1 MKLVPKTALLAALLS
16 AGVILPAHAA
26 DAPSKTYTIA
36 AAPLAEA
43 LNRFA
48 ADAGVILVFDANLL
62 RGLQSRGLQGK
73 YDLQSGFQALLSGTR
88 YEAVLARSGAYILR
102 ERPTPPPP
110 PSREQ
115 LTEAKPDAAMGE
127 ITVTASTLPTV
138 DKLDREMIVNLATI
152 NGDLTSQLKLNPN
165 IQYAEAQ
172 LSSHTGGEIAPAE
185 ISIHGAKPFQNEI
198 LLDGVSIANDIDPG
212 NKMNASS
219 IDVIP
224 GSAQSLA
231 IDSSIL
237 CDIEVKDSNV
247 SAEYGR
253 FTGGVV
259 TSRVCSA
266 RKKLGGSVAVG
277 YTSSDWSTLFIDPA
291 RQVEFEQSSNENYQ
305 PRFSKWTYKTTLEA
319 RPTDE
324 WGVLVSAVRR
334 TSAIPLR
341 RFKTANED
349 STLSQDM
356 TQRRKQDTLVVKSDY
371 TPAGSPHKAELTMVY
386 APSANT
392 YYIENFRDGDYTIDG
407 GGLNLSSRLES
418 RYDMATLTNQLS
430 YSRNQQSRRGDANI
444 YRLWRWSA
452 DKNWGDPTATTNP
465 TSGEGSWGDIDQ
477 EMKSLEYKFRS
488 VFKPFTL
495 GASKHRVVAG
505 LEARHQE
512 AEYARLKDQYYYYTS
527 AVLPAS
533 GAMANCQLS
542 DGSYDTSACSSAP
555 TLIQGAGQY
564 FRNLMIYRAGSFD
577 LSTSSWAGYVE
588 DELSWRNL
596 TLRVGVRADRDGLT
610 GNTNAAP
617 RLKLGWQ
624 AADPL
629 YLDVGLNRYYGRNL
643 FAYALQEKIATLKTT
658 QSRNGTL
665 SFSAPAVNRPEN
677 RLDDMRSPY
686 DDEFTAGLTYDGEL
700 LAGPLSVRFTRRN
713 GHDQI
718 VKIIKRAQTDCAGS
732 QCYVYTNNGASV
744 AKDLTVSWSNARAF
758 KTGNVATRMWVAANK
773 SDITSNYSD
782 YTSAV
787 GASVLEDSLINYDGK
802 VIHYSE
808 KPADNFNRPWTL
820 RVGAMSTI
828 ASQQLSISNILRV
841 RGGYQQFV
849 RNGTVIYQGASIDN
863 YEIANLPR
871 STAIDTVVHWSPR
884 VYRDQRLDVKL
895 TIENLTNKKN
905 QMTISDSFVAYERG
919 RTFALEIGY
928 AF

>member
-26 DAPSKTYTIA
+26 EAPAKTYTIA

-48 ADAGVILVFDANLL
+48 AESGVILVFDARLL
-62 RGLQSRGLQGK
+62 HGLQSKGLQGK
-73 YDLQSGFQALLSGTR
+73 YDLPSGFQLLLAGSR
-88 YEAVLARSGAYILR
+88 YEAVLARSGAYVLR
-102 ERPTPPPP
+102 ERPTPPAP
-110 PSREQ
+110 REP
-115 LTEAKPDAAMGE
+115 LAEAKPDAAMGE
-127 ITVTASTLPTV
+127 ITVLASTLPTV
-138 DKLDREMIVNLATI
+138 DKLDREMIVNMASI

-165 IQYAEAQ
+165 VQYAETQ

-212 NKMNASS
+212 NKLISATA
-219 IDVIP
+219 DLIP

-259 TSRVCSA
+259 TSRICSA
-266 RKKLGGSVAVG
+266 RKKLGGSVSVG

-291 RQVEFEQSSNENYQ
+291 RQVEFEQSSSENYQ
-305 PRFSKWTYKTTLEA
+305 PRFTKWTYKTTLET
-319 RPTDE
+319 RPTDD
-324 WGVLVSAVRR
+324 WGMLISAVRK
-334 TSAIPLR
+334 TSDIPLR

-356 TQRRKQDTLVVKSDY
+356 TQRRKQDTLLVKSDY
-371 TPAGSPHKAELTMVY
+371 SPAGSPHKAEFTMVY
-386 APSANT
+386 APSANS
-392 YYIENFRDGDYTIDG
+392 YFIENFRDGDFTIDG

-418 RYDMATLTNQLS
+418 RYEVATLTNQLS
-430 YSRNQQSRRGDANI
+430 YSRNQQSRRGEGDT
-444 YRLWRWSA
+444 YRLWRWSAA
-452 DKNWGDPTATTNP
+452 DKNWGDPTASTNP
-465 TSGEGSWGDIDQ
+465 TSGEGTWGDIDQ
-477 EMKSLEYKFRS
+477 EMKSLEYKLRS
-488 VFKPFTL
+488 VFKPYTL
-495 GASKHRVVAG
+495 GDSKHRVVAG

-527 AVLPAS
+527 ANLPTS
-533 GAMANCQLS
+533 GAISNCQLS
-542 DGSYDTSACSSAP
+542 DGSYDSVACSSAP
-555 TLIQGAGQY
+555 TSVQGVGQY
-564 FRNLMIYRAGSFD
+564 FRNLMIYRAGNFD
-577 LSTSSWAGYVE
+577 LSTNSWTGYVE
-588 DELSWRNL
+588 DDVSWRDL
-596 TLRVGVRADRDGLT
+596 TLRVGLRTDKDGLT
-610 GNTNAAP
+610 GNTNTAP
-617 RLKLGWQ
+617 RVKLGWQ

-643 FAYALQEKIATLKTT
+643 FAYALQEKIATLKTS

-665 SFSAPAVNRPEN
+665 SFSAPTVNRPEN
-677 RLDDMRSPY
+677 RLEDMRSPY
-686 DDEFTAGLTYDGEL
+686 DDEFTTGLTYDGDV

-718 VKIIKRAQTDCAGS
+718 VKTTKRGQADCAGS
-732 QCYVYTNNGASV
+732 QCYVYTNSGASV
-744 AKDLTVSWSNARAF
+744 TKDLTVSWSNARAF
-758 KTGNVATRMWVAANK
+758 KTGNMATRMWVAANK
-773 SDITSNYSD
+773 SDVTSNYSD
-782 YTSAV
+782 YTSPV
-787 GASVLEDSLINYDGK
+787 GASVLDDTLINYDGK
-802 VIHYSE
+802 VIRTSD

-828 ASQQLSISNILRV
+828 PSQQLSISNILRV
-841 RGGYQQFV
+841 RGGFEKFV
-849 RNGTVIYQGASIDN
+849 RSGTVMYEGASIDN
-863 YEIANLPR
+863 YVITNLPR

-884 VYRDQRLDVKL
+884 VVRDQRLDVKL

-905 QMTISDSFVAYERG
+905 QITVSDSYVAYERG